1 MNDLTEGPIPGHIL
15 RMAMPIAIG
24 MVFQTAYYLV
34 DLYFVGQLGDTAI
47 AGLSSAG
54 NVQFLVMAITQI
66 LGVGTMALIAQAS
79 GRKDRVDA
87 NLIFNQS
94 LVLAA
99 VCAAITLVG
108 GYGLARGYMGTLGAD
123 GATEAAGV
131 TYLYWFLPGLGLQ
144 FALISMG
151 SALRGT
157 GIVNPTIA
165 VQVLTVIL
173 NAILSPI
180 MITGWGTGRPM
191 GIAGAGLSTTISIAV
206 GVVMMTAYFV
216 RLEHYVGFDWAMV
229 RPRADAWKRILA
241 VGLPPG
247 GEFALMFVYMA
258 IIYWTIRGFGPEAQ
272 AGFGIGSRV
281 MQAIFLPA
289 MAIAFATAP
298 VAGQNVG
305 AGKADRV
312 RSTFKTAVV
321 SLSAIMFVLTLLC
334 QLRPDA
340 LVAFFTDDPA
350 VIRDGADFLRI
361 ISWNFVA
368 TGIVFTCSGM
378 FQALGHTVPA
388 LVASATR
395 IVTFAIP
402 AVWLSSQ
409 SWFELHHLWY
419 VSVATVALQAG
430 VAWAMLSVELDHK
443 LANRPSAAL
452 SVTTG

>member
-1 MNDLTEGPIPGHIL
+1 
-15 RMAMPIAIG
+15 
-24 MVFQTAYYLV
+24 
-34 DLYFVGQLGDTAI
+34 
-47 AGLSSAG
+47 
-54 NVQFLVMAITQI
+54 
-66 LGVGTMALIAQAS
+66 
-79 GRKDRVDA
+79 
-87 NLIFNQS
+87 
-94 LVLAA
+94 
-99 VCAAITLVG
+99 
-108 GYGLARGYMGTLGAD
+108 
-123 GATEAAGV
+123 
-131 TYLYWFLPGLGLQ
+131 
-144 FALISMG
+144 
-151 SALRGT
+151 
-157 GIVNPTIA
+157 
-165 VQVLTVIL
+165 
-173 NAILSPI
+173 
-180 MITGWGTGRPM
+180 
-191 GIAGAGLSTTISIAV
+191 
-206 GVVMMTAYFV
+206 
-216 RLEHYVGFDWAMV
+216 
-229 RPRADAWKRILA
+229 
-241 VGLPPG
+241 
-247 GEFALMFVYMA
+247 
-258 IIYWTIRGFGPEAQ
+258 
-272 AGFGIGSRV
+272 

-340 LVAFFTDDPA
+340 LIAFFTDDPA

-430 VAWAMLSVELDHK
+430 VAWAMLSVELDRK
-443 LANRPSAAL
+443 LADRPSAAL